1 MEDLAS
7 LLDSLDV
14 GVADV
19 VVDDVAGGRVRPR
32 NAAMRSVLRM
42 LAAPAGGVVSAG
54 DELPAGDDVPF
65 ATLGLDTDE
74 CTQLERGA
82 AVEVARGANVWSL
95 RRRGRWLLAS
105 DVTALRHAESLVLAG
120 ARAGALARVAGT
132 FVHDLNNH
140 LNLGLAL
147 FAQLRTM
154 TQDEAER
161 QVCDALAGGAQLA
174 AQLARTLARLL
185 QREAGG
191 CEVIAAG
198 PAMGEALAS
207 IAKLCAQREIA
218 VTSRVDGAVRVRAS
232 LTELAGLYVQLLLA
246 LAELRPRRLQVVL
259 DQALLP
265 IAGGRP
271 RSCARTVVTLHGLAA
286 EGRKA
291 LVAAAL
297 SPQGT
302 LRDLVVAGHHGQ
314 TLPQVVLLAFRL
326 GGEFL
331 VADVGDAVDVTCS
344 LPAVAPSRA

>member
-7 LLDSLDV
+7 LLAALDV

-19 VVDDVAGGRVRPR
+19 LVDALAGDRVRPC
-32 NAAMRSVLRM
+32 NTAMRTVLRA
-42 LAAPAGGVVSAG
+42 LAAPPG
-54 DELPAGDDVPF
+54 DEVPF
-65 ATLGLDTDE
+65 ASLGLCGEE
-74 CTQLERGA
+74 CAQLDRGD
-82 AVEVARGANVWSL
+82 AVVVARGANVWSL

-105 DVTALRHAESLVLAG
+105 DITAQRHAESLVLAG

-132 FVHDLNNH
+132 FVHDLNNQ

-147 FAQLRTM
+147 FGQLRTM
-154 TQDEAER
+154 TPDESER
-161 QVCDALAGGAQLA
+161 QLCDALAGGAQLA

-191 CEVIAAG
+191 CEVVAAG

-218 VTSRVDGAVRVRAS
+218 VTSRVDGAVSVRTSPAE
-232 LTELAGLYVQLLLA
+232 LTGLYVQLLLA
-246 LAELRPRRLQVVL
+246 LAELRPQRLQVVL

-271 RSCARTVVTLHGLAA
+271 RPCARTVVAMHGLAA
-286 EGRKA
+286 EACQA
-291 LVAAAL
+291 LSAAAL

-302 LRDLVVAGHHGQ
+302 LRDLVAAGHHGQ
-314 TLPQVVLLAFRL
+314 ALPQVVLLTFRL
-326 GGEFL
+326 GGEFR
-331 VADVGDAVDVTCS
+331 VDHVGDALAVTCS
-344 LPAVAPSRA
+344 LPAVATS

>member
-19 VVDDVAGGRVRPR
+19 VADGVLGDRVRPR
-32 NAAMRSVLRM
+32 NGPMRAVLRA
-42 LAAPAGGVVSAG
+42 LAAPVGGEVHVG
-54 DELPAGDDVPF
+54 DEVPF
-65 ATLGLDTDE
+65 ASLGLDADE
-74 CTQLERGA
+74 RAQLERGDA
-82 AVEVARGANVWSL
+82 IAVASGTNVWSL

-105 DVTALRHAESLVLAG
+105 DVTALRHTESLVLAS

-147 FAQLRTM
+147 FGQLRTL
-154 TQDEAER
+154 TPDESER
-161 QVCDALAGGAQLA
+161 QLCDALAGGAQLA

-185 QREAGG
+185 QRDTGA
-191 CEVIAAG
+191 CEVVAAG

-218 VTSRVDGAVRVRAS
+218 VASRIDGAVCVRAS
-232 LTELAGLYVQLLLA
+232 QAELAGLYVQLLLA

-259 DQALLP
+259 AREVLP
-265 IAGGRP
+265 IAGGRQRP
-271 RSCARTVVTLHGLAA
+271 CARTVVAMHGLAA
-286 EGRKA
+286 EARRTLA
-291 LVAAAL
+291 AAAL
-297 SPQGT
+297 SPSGS

-314 TLPQVVLLAFRL
+314 TLPQVVLLTFRL

-331 VADVGDAVDVTCS
+331 VADVGDAVEVTCS
-344 LPAVAPSRA
+344 LPAVATSRA